1 MHLTPRELEKLKLL
15 QIDGII
21 KELLDKSSEV
31 NGVNVISEKVDLD
44 AGAMK
49 NIAFKLKK
57 QENLLVL
64 LASDNNGKGHLMLM
78 ITDDL
83 VKNKKLNAANLIN
96 EISSEI
102 NGGGGGQANFATAG
116 GINIYGINKALEKV
130 ILLLS

>member
-1 MHLTPRELEKLKLL
+1 M
-15 QIDGII
+15 
-21 KELLDKSSEV
+21 LDKSSKV
-31 NGVNVISEKVDLD
+31 NGVNVIAEKVDLD

-64 LASDNNGKGHLMLM
+64 LASDNNGKVHLMLM

-116 GINIYGINKALEKV
+116 GINTDGINKALEKV